1 MVFHVFGSPS
11 SLDCDV
17 LVFAPILPSLEESKV
32 LAAILSPEIVAQL
45 GTDKKLNVNFAVLRE
60 GVVSEALKG
69 IPDETNN
76 AVLATYGFHSQPYP
90 LTITHAVPRD
100 LDAKCQR
107 AARIVLSLYSRTP
120 HRESVK
126 RALGGDFADK
136 CAMLTELNL
145 ATPVD
150 FGRNGAP
157 EDIYK
162 SIAFQ
167 LGQAVALAEGIELYT
182 KEALIEHFPALG
194 PALRREPLTPT
205 DQQALETLKRRFLSA
220 GFNRRR
226 LAQSH
231 EGRLCP

>member
-17 LVFAPILPSLEESKV
+17 LVSAPILPALEESKV
-32 LAAILSPEIVAQL
+32 LATTLTPEIMAQL
-45 GTDKKLNVNFAVLRE
+45 GTDKKLNVNFAVLRD
-60 GVVSEALKG
+60 GVIVETLKG

-76 AVLATYGFHSQPYP
+76 AVLTTYSFHSQLYP

-120 HRESVK
+120 HREFVK

-136 CAMLTELNL
+136 CAMLAALDL

-157 EDIYK
+157 EDVYK

-182 KEALIEHFPALG
+182 KEALATHFPQLG
-194 PALRREPLTPT
+194 PALRREPLTAT
-205 DQQALETLKRRFLSA
+205 DHQALEELKRQFL
-220 GFNRRR
+220 GN
-226 LAQSH
+226 LAYN
-231 EGRLCP
+231 